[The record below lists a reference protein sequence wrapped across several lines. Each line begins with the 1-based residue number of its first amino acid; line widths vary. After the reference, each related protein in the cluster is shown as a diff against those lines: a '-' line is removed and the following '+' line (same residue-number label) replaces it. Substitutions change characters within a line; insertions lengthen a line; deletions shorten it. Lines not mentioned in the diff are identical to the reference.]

1 MGVDLTQLH
10 GLNYSL
16 KRSALTLPYLR
27 FAVSKSIDTLVE
39 NVTQDCV
46 SVNLSKF
53 VLGIIPPIVA
63 TKKDGKLEVVN
74 GANYLSALFAFMT
87 GGVEYPCDGEIE
99 GLRAKR
105 FGDIST
111 ESRDLFMTMPIQIVI
126 VHKEHKERY
135 LELVAYVQNK

>member
-1 MGVDLTQLH
+1 MGIDLTQLH

-27 FAVSKSIDTLVE
+27 FAVRESIDTLVE
-39 NVTQDCV
+39 SVTQDCV

-74 GANYLSALFAFMT
+74 GANFLSALFAFMS
-87 GGVEYPCDGEIE
+87 GSMEYPCDGEIE

-105 FGDIST
+105 FGDLST
-111 ESRDLFMTMPIQIVI
+111 ESRNLFMTMPIQMVI
-126 VHKEHKERY
+126 VHKDHKDRY
-135 LELVAYVQNK
+135 LELMADVQNK